1 MTEDPN
7 AGPGPDI
14 PTPVPP
20 VTSSPTVPPPPVPPP
35 VPPTSVQPTAP
46 PTPPPPTDGNG
57 RRGGGATAG
66 IVLIFVGLALLMAQF
81 VPGVSLFQL
90 WPLFIIVPGLVQCFF
105 PGKDGWSAERF
116 FDGLVT
122 VTVGG
127 ILLANTT
134 GYLPW
139 DVWWEIVQL
148 WPVLLISAGLGIL
161 GRATRQTWVRAL
173 GTAVVLL
180 AFAYAVSVSYST
192 TAARWAGAPAGESF
206 SFTQPVAT
214 GDEASL
220 TLDAGVGEIVVDSTL
235 GRRVAIK
242 GVSPFGAPSFVSE
255 TSGGTTAVAFE
266 LTSGTNFVTYPGA
279 PTARVEAL
287 LSQSV
292 PWEVAL
298 NTGVSSLDADFSDV
312 EVGRLELKTGVSS
325 STLKMGDPPIGPDEG
340 HVIVRS
346 GVSSTKILVPS
357 TAQVRVESDSGLT
370 SHQIDASIESLGGRR
385 WETPGFS
392 TAQQAG
398 EPVWVISVSSGVG
411 SVAVSTY

>member
-7 AGPGPDI
+7 AGQGSDT

-20 VTSSPTVPPPPVPPP
+20 VTSSPTIPPPPVPPP
-35 VPPTSVQPTAP
+35 VPPTTTPAA
-46 PTPPPPTDGNG
+46 PTPPPSPDRDS
-57 RRGGGATAG
+57 RRGGGVTAG
-66 IVLIFVGLALLMAQF
+66 IVLILVGLALLMAQF
-81 VPGVSLFQL
+81 VPGVSLWQL
-90 WPLFIIVPGLVQCFF
+90 WPLFIIVPGLVQCFL

-122 VTVGG
+122 ITVGG

-134 GYLPW
+134 SYLPW

-161 GRATRQTWVRAL
+161 GRATHQTWVRAL

-180 AFAYAVSVSYST
+180 AFAYAVSVSYSA
-192 TAARWAGAPAGESF
+192 TAPRWAGAPAGESF

-220 TLDAGVGEIVVDSTL
+220 TLDAGVGEIAVDGTL
-235 GRRVAIK
+235 GRRVAIE
-242 GVSPFGAPSFVSE
+242 GVSPFGPPSFVSE
-255 TSGGTTAVAFE
+255 SSGGTTAVAFE

-279 PTARVEAL
+279 PTARVEAH

-292 PWEVAL
+292 PWDVAL
-298 NTGVSSLDADFSDV
+298 NTGVSSLEADLSDV
-312 EVGRLELKTGVSS
+312 QVGSLDLKTGVSS
-325 STLKMGDPPIGPDEG
+325 STLKMGDPPPGPEEG
-340 HVIVRS
+340 RVTVRS
-346 GVSSTKILVPS
+346 GVSSVKVLVPS
-357 TAQVRVESDSGLT
+357 SAEVRVESDSGLT
-370 SHQIDASIESLGGRR
+370 SHQIDASMESLGGRR

-392 TAQQAG
+392 AAQQAG
-398 EPVWVISVSSGVG
+398 EPVWIISASSGLG